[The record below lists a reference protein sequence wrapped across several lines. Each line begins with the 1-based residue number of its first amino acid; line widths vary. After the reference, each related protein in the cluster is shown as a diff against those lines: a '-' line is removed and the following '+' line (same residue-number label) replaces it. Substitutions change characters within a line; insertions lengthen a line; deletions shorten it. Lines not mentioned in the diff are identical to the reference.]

1 MKKLVSSVLVALTM
15 LLVLGSCGSTKNVA
29 YFQNADSISLA
40 ASRMLYEAKI
50 MPKDELTITVITTD
64 PKAAMPFNLS
74 VFPLRPQGCV
84 HIQEEG
90 RSGYGRDDSRPDR
103 LRRRR

>member
-1 MKKLVSSVLVALTM
+1 MASKISKKRLLFQKKIDVNRIIGAKICSIQKNTVILHQYFKTKILENEELVSSVLVALTM

-50 MPKDELTITVITTD
+50 I
-64 PKAAMPFNLS
+64 A
-74 VFPLRPQGCV
+74 
-84 HIQEEG
+84 
-90 RSGYGRDDSRPDR
+90 
-103 LRRRR
+103 